1 KSQTITFYKMLLSI
15 AQFISSLLFRFGV
28 LIIKCYVSF
37 YMLSSCHEI
46 LEDHREGTVNAR
58 SKSINLLIST
68 LMLSLTFIGLYGVFT
83 THFGLFLTWILLKP
97 VIRIMD
103 IESPLLHTVALN
115 NSDDKK
121 SSNFSDLR
129 API

>member
-1 KSQTITFYKMLLSI
+1 MLLSI